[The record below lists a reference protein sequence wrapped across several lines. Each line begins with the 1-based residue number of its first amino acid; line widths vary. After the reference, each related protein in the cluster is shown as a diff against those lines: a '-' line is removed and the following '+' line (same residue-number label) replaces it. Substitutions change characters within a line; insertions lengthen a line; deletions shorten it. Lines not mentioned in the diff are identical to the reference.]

1 MEHAK
6 LGSLNDSARV
16 RERPVNALCL
26 GLLGDNLLSAAWVL
40 ADKIILQTKRSS
52 LIPLVDGV
60 KNCFYL
66 RIILLVVCA
75 CIDHTLR

>member
-1 MEHAK
+1 MI
-6 LGSLNDSARV
+6 ARAFENGQSTRSV
-16 RERPVNALCL
+16 LASW
-26 GLLGDNLLSAAWVL
+26 GWGIYAYINLLSAAWVL